1 MIWLR
6 KLFVDD
12 EMDKHVEEQNKKI
25 NDLLDPLYKIEQMI
39 ELNESE
45 YILGKISKEEYT
57 TMKAS
62 IGELI
67 DELEAQEVGCDEG

>member
-45 YILGKISKEEYT
+45 YILGKISKEEYM

-67 DELEAQEVGCDEG
+67 DKLEAQEVGCDEG

>member
-6 KLFVDD
+6 KLFADD